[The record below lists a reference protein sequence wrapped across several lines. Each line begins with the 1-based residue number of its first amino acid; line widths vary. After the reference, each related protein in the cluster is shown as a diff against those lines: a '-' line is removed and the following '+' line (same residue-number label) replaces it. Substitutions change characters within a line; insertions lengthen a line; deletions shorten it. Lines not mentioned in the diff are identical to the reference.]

1 MQQDKTASHIED
13 GQPRF
18 CYFNERSHLG
28 VLDLNAQN
36 LETNIN
42 HGASSSV
49 VPGML
54 FFSYSLSLADGCEL
68 ESNFIL
74 QFLVCVFASLGSVL
88 YGYDL
93 GVIAEAIASPSLISE
108 FNVGSTESGAI
119 TAVFTGGAF
128 FGAIAAG
135 PLGDMAGRKYTI
147 FVGALVFLLGGYV
160 SPGDVPDLGRPFPFS
175 IAPHA
180 NIEDSGLQTGAQT
193 IAYLYAGRV
202 IAGLG

>member
-1 MQQDKTASHIED
+1 M
-13 GQPRF
+13 
-18 CYFNERSHLG
+18 
-28 VLDLNAQN
+28 
-36 LETNIN
+36 
-42 HGASSSV
+42 
-49 VPGML
+49 
-54 FFSYSLSLADGCEL
+54 ADGNKL
-68 ESNFIL
+68 GSNFIL

-160 SPGDVPDLGRPFPFS
+160 RSPGLGCSFPFS

-180 NIEDSGLQTGAQT
+180 NIGDSGLQTGAQT